1 MMRPAD
7 VRKRYSP
14 AEGRSRTSGALR
26 MSQLDAPRTIPTVRG
41 ADALR
46 VVDQVVDVVPR
57 TRSERLNRAVNL
69 TLALTAVTVLAPV
82 FLAVAVAVKLTS
94 RGPIFYR
101 QARVGIDRRWNETRA
116 MYDRRLQDLGGQ
128 VFSIYKFRSMF
139 TNAEHRSGAVWAVR
153 EDPRVTPIGK
163 FLRQFRLD
171 ELPQLINVIKGDMNI
186 VGPRPER
193 PSIFL
198 RLCNDIAEYPMR
210 QRSKPGITGWAQINQ
225 SYDASI
231 DDVRRK
237 VAYDLQYIER
247 QGLAVDMSIMLKTL
261 PVMIFK
267 RGSL

>member
-1 MMRPAD
+1 MVP
-7 VRKRYSP
+7 
-14 AEGRSRTSGALR
+14 GRA
-26 MSQLDAPRTIPTVRG
+26 RTIG
-41 ADALR
+41 AAAP
-46 VVDQVVDVVPR
+46 VDVPRSIPVVRNADTPRPSDTLVDILPR
-57 TRSERLNRAVNL
+57 TRSERLNRVVNV
-69 TLALTAVTVLAPV
+69 TLALIAVTLLAPV
-82 FLAVAVAVKLTS
+82 FVLVAVAIKLTS
-94 RGPIFYR
+94 TGPIFYR

-139 TNAEHRSGAVWAVR
+139 TNAETRSGAVWAVR
-153 EDPRVTPIGK
+153 EDPRVTPVGR

-225 SYDASI
+225 SYDASL

-237 VAYDLQYIER
+237 VRFDLEYIER
-247 QGLAVDMSIMLKTL
+247 QGIAEDMKIMLKTV

>member
-1 MMRPAD
+1 MLRSVEP
-7 VRKRYSP
+7 RKRYSP

-26 MSQLDAPRTIPTVRG
+26 MPVADAALPIPMVRG
-41 ADALR
+41 ADAPP
-46 VVDQVVDVVPR
+46 VMEHAVDVVPR
-57 TRSERLNRAVNL
+57 TRSERLNRALN
-69 TLALTAVTVLAPV
+69 LALAVTAVMLLAPV
-82 FLAVAVAVKLTS
+82 FLAVAVAIKLTS

-139 TNAEHRSGAVWAVR
+139 TNAEQRSGAVWAVR
-153 EDPRVTPIGK
+153 EDPRVTAVGRV
-163 FLRQFRLD
+163 LRQFRLD

-225 SYDASI
+225 SYDASL

-237 VAYDLQYIER
+237 VRFDLEYIER
-247 QGLAVDMSIMLKTL
+247 QGIAEDMKIMLKTV